1 MSGVNKVVLVG
12 HVGADLE
19 LRKIQG
25 DVSVTSFALATSETI
40 KKNGLKVEQTDWHQ
54 IIMWRTLAD
63 VAVKLLKKGKLVF
76 VEGKL
81 KTRSYQDKEGINR
94 YTTEVVAE
102 NFTMLG
108 RKSDFENT
116 PVSSGTPKSEDD
128 FVSPVDESGD
138 LPF

>member
-12 HVGADLE
+12 HVGADPE
-19 LRKIQG
+19 LRKLAG

-40 KKNGLKVEQTDWHQ
+40 KKNGVKVEHTDWHQ

-63 VAVKLLKKGKLVF
+63 IAVKLLKKGKLIF

-81 KTRSYQDKEGINR
+81 KTRSYEDKEGILR

-102 NFTMLG
+102 TFTLLG
-108 RKSDFENT
+108 RNSDFEERVENNN
-116 PVSSGTPKSEDD
+116 SHHSQQ
-128 FVSPVDESGD
+128 FDEVHT
-138 LPF
+138 

>member
-102 NFTMLG
+102 TFTLLG
-108 RKSDFENT
+108 RNSDFEERVQNST
-116 PVSSGTPKSEDD
+116 SHQSQE
-128 FVSPVDESGD
+128 FDEVHS
-138 LPF
+138 

>member
-25 DVSVTSFALATSETI
+25 DVSVTSFVLATSETI
-40 KKNGLKVEQTDWHQ
+40 KKNGVKVEHTDWHQ

-63 VAVKLLKKGKLVF
+63 IAVKLLKKGKLVF

-102 NFTMLG
+102 TFTILG
-108 RKSDFENT
+108 RNSDFEEQVENST
-116 PVSSGTPKSEDD
+116 AHHSQQ
-128 FVSPVDESGD
+128 FDEVHT
-138 LPF
+138 